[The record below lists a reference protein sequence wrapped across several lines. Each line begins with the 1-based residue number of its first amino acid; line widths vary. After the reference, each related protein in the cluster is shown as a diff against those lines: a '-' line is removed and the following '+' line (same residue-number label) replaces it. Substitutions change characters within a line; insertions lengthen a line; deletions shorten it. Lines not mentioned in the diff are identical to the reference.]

1 MPYGGLAVTATVSPP
16 VEARLAFPDRRG
28 PRGSAVYRLI
38 TTTDHKLISMMLEEA
53 YIDRHHGDPGT
64 GDVSKE

>member
-1 MPYGGLAVTATVSPP
+1 MPYGGLVVTTTVVRPQ
-16 VEARLAFPDRRG
+16 ARRAFPDRRG

-38 TTTDHKLISMMLEEA
+38 TTTDHKLISMMREEA
-53 YIDRHHGDPGT
+53 YIGRHHGDPGT